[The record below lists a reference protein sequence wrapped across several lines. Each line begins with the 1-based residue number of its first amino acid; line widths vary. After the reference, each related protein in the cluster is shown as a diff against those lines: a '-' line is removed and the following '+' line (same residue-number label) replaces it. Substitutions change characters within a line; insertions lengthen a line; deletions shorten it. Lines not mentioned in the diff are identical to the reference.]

1 VNIATARIASV
12 EYGGRYFYETTPAD
26 LRAQGVPEAAFLPV
40 VKAALRAAIDAQAE
54 ALRGLL
60 ITAGTGQAMEY
71 QESQAQAFA
80 ALATPETATA
90 ERYKMLAATIGLD
103 LDPTTGA
110 PATDVLGVARSIKA
124 AYDAW
129 ETAGA
134 AIKRGRLSAKA
145 AIDAAPDLDAAAAA
159 FAAVAWPA
167 LA

>member
-1 VNIATARIASV
+1 MNYATARIAAV
-12 EYGGRYFYETTPAD
+12 EHGGRYFYQCTPAE
-26 LRAQGVPEAAFLPV
+26 LRAQGVPDAAFLPV
-40 VKAALRAAIDAQAE
+40 VKAALRAEVDTQAE

-80 ALATPETATA
+80 ALATPEPATA

-103 LDPTTGA
+103 VDPTTGA

-129 ETAGA
+129 ETVGA
-134 AIKRGRLSAKA
+134 AIKRARLSGKA
-145 AIDAAPDLDAAAAA
+145 AIDAATDLETAAAA
-159 FAAVAWPA
+159 FAAVEWPA

>member
-1 VNIATARIASV
+1 MNLANAVIAAV
-12 EYGGRYFYETTPAD
+12 EHGGRYYYQCTPEH
-26 LRAQGVPEAAFLPV
+26 LRAQGVPDAAFLPV
-40 VKAALRAAIDAQAE
+40 VKAALKAAIDAQAE

-71 QESQAQAFA
+71 QESQAQAFS
-80 ALATPETATA
+80 ALGEPETATA

-103 LDPTTGA
+103 VDPVTGA

-159 FAAVAWPA
+159 FAAVEWPA

>member
-1 VNIATARIASV
+1 MATPS
-12 EYGGRYFYETTPAD
+12 D
-26 LRAQGVPEAAFLPV
+26 LISQGVPAAVVLPV
-40 VKAALRAAIDAQAE
+40 VKAALKAEVDAQAE

-80 ALATPETATA
+80 ALATPETATP

-103 LDPTTGA
+103 LDPTTGS

-134 AIKRGRLSAKA
+134 AIKRGRLSSKA

-159 FAAVAWPA
+159 FAAVEWPA